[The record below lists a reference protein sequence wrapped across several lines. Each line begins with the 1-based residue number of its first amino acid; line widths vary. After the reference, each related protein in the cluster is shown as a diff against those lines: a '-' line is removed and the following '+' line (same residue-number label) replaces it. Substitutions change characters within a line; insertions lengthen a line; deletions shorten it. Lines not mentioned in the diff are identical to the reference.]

1 MVKNCV
7 RVRDNSQPDVS
18 DWFSV
23 QSTVNAARL
32 DRWREHR
39 IDGRFRGK
47 LHAAA
52 GANPAKR
59 AKRATVTAEWLF
71 WSSTVRLRIRDLM
84 LNPCAATEYPT
95 SSTLVTRA
103 VAGTVTRS
111 SHNNRLRRR

>member
-18 DWFSV
+18 DLV
-23 QSTVNAARL
+23 LGPVDRERARL
-32 DRWREHR
+32 GRRREHR

-52 GANPAKR
+52 RRRPGKESQTR
-59 AKRATVTAEWLF
+59 DRHRRWLF

-95 SSTLVTRA
+95 SSA
-103 VAGTVTRS
+103 S
-111 SHNNRLRRR
+111 SREPWLAP